1 MNDNN
6 DPWKR
11 LVDAAKTAPVEE
23 QSEPNFKISVKALRE
38 SVQSLFLALT
48 WRKWSIL
55 SAILAGLIFLIFFF
69 FEMTLPYPSQSFQ
82 PNPQLPPRPY
92 ET

>member
-11 LVDAAKTAPVEE
+11 LVDAAKTSPGEE

-55 SAILAGLIFLIFFF
+55 AAILAGLIFLILFLLRDDFPLP
-69 FEMTLPYPSQSFQ
+69 EPIIPTEPPTAPETL
-82 PNPQLPPRPY
+82 
-92 ET
+92 